1 MRLIPRLLELQ
12 KSHGYLT
19 DELLR
24 QVARDA
30 RVPLYRIQGLV
41 SFYPHFRMS
50 PPPKT
55 EIAVCRDM
63 ACWLKEPAAA
73 KRVRDHFSGNPEI
86 LVRETSCLG
95 RCEMA
100 PAALVNELPKTVA
113 AACGEAA
120 PATPKVTPRPWR
132 CDPYSTEAE
141 HYALLRELLTT
152 PRIETADRLIA
163 TLKDSGLRG
172 MGGAG
177 FPAAAK
183 WEFVRNQSRTP
194 KYLICNADESEPGTF
209 KDREILASLSHL
221 VIEGMILGA
230 LAVGASQAILFIRH
244 EYEPERHAFETEL
257 GRARNS
263 GLLQQAGVEI
273 EVFVSPGGYIL
284 GEETALLECLEDKR
298 GEPRNKPPFP
308 GSHGLHG
315 QPTLINNVETLAMV
329 PAIVRNGADWWKAQG
344 KPGFVGLK
352 VMAVSGDIARPGVY
366 EIPVGTTVRE
376 LIEQAGGISEGKP
389 LLAFLPG
396 GASSNFL
403 PAGAADTPID
413 FNALAK
419 AGSMLGS
426 GALFVVAEGADLLAL
441 ATNIARFFRNESCG
455 KCVPCRVGSQ
465 KAVELLD
472 DIHSDRR
479 SRAELRVLPELG
491 ETLAQTSI
499 CGLGQVAL
507 NPVLSVIKQWH
518 LIPDEAQVSNEK
530 QLVEHKAERRKKLN
544 ETHYIEAPNE
554 YSGGATSLF
563 LAGGITGTRDWQATV
578 AHQLSGLPLV
588 ILNPRRRDFSSSDPT
603 AAEEQIAWEF
613 RHLRKAAAV
622 LFWFSPE
629 TLCPIALFELG
640 GRAASS
646 QPLFVGTHPEYERKL
661 DVEIQLRLARPEVKI
676 VHELSEL
683 VFQVRVWFQ
692 SLGK

>member
-12 KSHGYLT
+12 KSHGHLT
-19 DELLR
+19 EELLR

-30 RVPLYRIQGLV
+30 KVPLYRLQGLV
-41 SFYPHFRMS
+41 SFYPHFRTS
-50 PPPKT
+50 PPAKT

-63 ACWLKEPAAA
+63 ACWLKEPDAAR
-73 KRVRDHFSGNPEI
+73 RVRDHFSENPEVH
-86 LVRETSCLG
+86 VRETSCLG
-95 RCEMA
+95 RCDSA
-100 PAALVNELPKTVA
+100 PAALVNDLAQTVGA
-113 AACGEAA
+113 ARGDASPAA
-120 PATPKVTPRPWR
+120 PSVTPRRWR

-141 HYALLRELLTT
+141 RYGLLREFLTT
-152 PRIETADRLIA
+152 PRIETADRFIA

-221 VIEGMILGA
+221 VIEGMVLGA
-230 LAVGASQAILFIRH
+230 LVVGASRAILFIRH
-244 EYEPERHAFETEL
+244 EYEPERHGFEAEL
-257 GRARNS
+257 SRVRNL

-284 GEETALLECLEDKR
+284 GEETALLECLEDRR

-329 PAIVRNGADWWKAQG
+329 PAIVRNGAEWWKAQG

-376 LIEQAGGISEGKP
+376 LIEQAGGIPEGKS

-403 PAGAADTPID
+403 VASALDTPID
-413 FNALAK
+413 FDALAK

-441 ATNIARFFRNESCG
+441 ATNITSFFRNESCG

-472 DIHSDRR
+472 DVQAGKKART
-479 SRAELRVLPELG
+479 ELGVLSELG
-491 ETLAQTSI
+491 ETMTQTSI

-507 NPVLSVIKQWH
+507 NPVLSALKELQ
-518 LIPDEAQVSNEK
+518 EK
-530 QLVEHKAERRKKLN
+530 
-544 ETHYIEAPNE
+544 
-554 YSGGATSLF
+554 
-563 LAGGITGTRDWQATV
+563 
-578 AHQLSGLPLV
+578 
-588 ILNPRRRDFSSSDPT
+588 
-603 AAEEQIAWEF
+603 
-613 RHLRKAAAV
+613 
-622 LFWFSPE
+622 
-629 TLCPIALFELG
+629 
-640 GRAASS
+640 
-646 QPLFVGTHPEYERKL
+646 
-661 DVEIQLRLARPEVKI
+661 
-676 VHELSEL
+676 
-683 VFQVRVWFQ
+683 
-692 SLGK
+692 